1 LSPELTT
8 ALREETPIAP
18 VELRERVAHIA
29 ATPPSPPRTLSLR
42 RVLLYAAPVTAAVSL
57 AVALAVGIETAAFS
71 DESSS
76 SPPAGAVTN
85 LDRFQSESGER
96 SPAPARRQAA
106 PMPAPTAHPHQP
118 RAQIPDPTAPAT
130 RRAARLPAPTALARQ
145 RAAPA
150 PAPTAKR
157 AQNFQAE
164 FRILLDDTND
174 LSTATQQA
182 LRTTRRLGGYV
193 VTVQYGTPEP
203 SEGTANLR
211 VRIPVSRVQAA
222 IVQLSS
228 LGQILAQQTQVTD
241 LQHRL
246 DELTRQIRRAK
257 GDKARIAA
265 LRRERTELNRRAAF
279 ATLAVD
285 LTTHEPEEEAAS
297 PGRLER
303 AVDDATDILA
313 AELAIGA
320 YALIVASPFL
330 LLLAAAF
337 AGNRAY
343 RRYADQRLLERA

>member
-1 LSPELTT
+1 
-8 ALREETPIAP
+8 
-18 VELRERVAHIA
+18 
-29 ATPPSPPRTLSLR
+29 
-42 RVLLYAAPVTAAVSL
+42 VSL

-85 LDRFQSESGER
+85 LDRFHSESGER
-96 SPAPARRQAA
+96 SPAPARRQAV
-106 PMPAPTAHPHQP
+106 PMPDPTAPPHQRP
-118 RAQIPDPTAPAT
+118 AQLRAPTAPAT
-130 RRAARLPAPTALARQ
+130 RRAALPAPNAPARQ
-145 RAAPA
+145 RAAQAPA
-150 PAPTAKR
+150 PAPTATR

-182 LRTTRRLGGYV
+182 LRTTRRLGGYI

-222 IVQLSS
+222 IVQFSS

-303 AVDDATDILA
+303 AVDDATGILA